1 MPTTETRTEVTVAL
15 STVVITEVTDVLPAV
30 ETAVPETEPVETA
43 PVVPDLVVEETTGTT
58 GPVGVETTLPGEH
71 MTSTPCH
78 EMSFEGPPASPIMG
92 SPVKPSTFTTI
103 PEPTTTTTS
112 KSKQIEAPVKPGP
125 IVVLMTR
132 KSARKPRAVARLF
145 DEVMER
151 QVEESLSR
159 RLAEARGRQQRR
171 QPLACDT
178 TIGKLYLT
186 LFAILNPLTMISI
199 NYT

>member
-1 MPTTETRTEVTVAL
+1 M
-15 STVVITEVTDVLPAV
+15 STVVITEVTDVLPIV

-43 PVVPDLVVEETTGTT
+43 PVVPDLVVEETTETT
-58 GPVGVETTLPGEH
+58 EPVGVETTLPGEP

-78 EMSFEGPPASPIMG
+78 EMSFEGPPASPIME

-103 PEPTTTTTS
+103 TETTTTTTS
-112 KSKQIEAPVKPGP
+112 KSKKIEAPVKSGP
-125 IVVLMTR
+125 IVILMTR
-132 KSARKPRAVARLF
+132 KSARKPRAVTRLV

-151 QVEESLSR
+151 QVEDSLSR
-159 RLAEARGRQQRR
+159 HLGGARGRQQRR

-186 LFAILNPLTMISI
+186 LFAILNPFTMIRI

>member
-43 PVVPDLVVEETTGTT
+43 PVVPDLVVEETAEMTD
-58 GPVGVETTLPGEH
+58 PVGVETTLPVDPV
-71 MTSTPCH
+71 TSTPYH
-78 EMSFEGPPASPIMG
+78 DMSFEGPPASPIME
-92 SPVKPSTFTTI
+92 SPVKPSTTT
-103 PEPTTTTTS
+103 TTTTTS
-112 KSKQIEAPVKPGP
+112 KKVAAPVKPGP
-125 IVVLMTR
+125 TIILMSR
-132 KSARKPRAVARLF
+132 KSGRKPKQVTRLF

-159 RLAEARGRQQRR
+159 RLGEARGRQQRR
-171 QPLACDT
+171 QPLACDMT
-178 TIGKLYLT
+178 TGKLYFT
-186 LFAILNPLTMISI
+186 LSTILNPFTMIRI